1 VALPEAKLLR
11 ERATAARKLADTIR
25 AALPSAR
32 DSGGRRRGAEPL
44 PLEDLRQLAGKAEEL
59 RVHMPEL
66 LNLAAALERVD
77 VWQVGRGERG
87 GCGVAVLLAQGRGG
101 LGWVFFVCAC

>member
-1 VALPEAKLLR
+1 MALPEAKLLR

-44 PLEDLRQLAGKAEEL
+44 PLEDLRQLAGQAEEL

-77 VWQVGRGERG
+77 VWQVGSVKSWRG
-87 GCGVAVLLAQGRGG
+87 GSVSLRSPVKSAEG
-101 LGWVFFVCAC
+101 

>member
-1 VALPEAKLLR
+1 MALPEAKLLR

-77 VWQVGRGERG
+77 VWLVGRG
-87 GCGVAVLLAQGRGG
+87 GRGEGRLWCCCAARLG
-101 LGWVFFVCAC
+101 LGRVIFVCAC

>member
-1 VALPEAKLLR
+1 MALPEAKVLR
-11 ERATAARKLADTIR
+11 ERAAAARKLADTIR

-32 DSGGRRRGAEPL
+32 DSGGGRRRGAEPL
-44 PLEDLRQLAGKAEEL
+44 PLEELRQLAGQAAEL

-77 VWQVGRGERG
+77 VWQVGAG
-87 GCGVAVLLAQGRGG
+87 GWGR
-101 LGWVFFVCAC
+101 C